1 MLVWVGAP
9 GVDLK
14 TVHQKWEALPSWQR
28 PKHIVQREI
37 PYLSSGK
44 PDRQA
49 LARWAAQELALR

>member
-1 MLVWVGAP
+1 
-9 GVDLK
+9 
-14 TVHQKWEALPSWQR
+14 
-28 PKHIVQREI
+28 VQREI